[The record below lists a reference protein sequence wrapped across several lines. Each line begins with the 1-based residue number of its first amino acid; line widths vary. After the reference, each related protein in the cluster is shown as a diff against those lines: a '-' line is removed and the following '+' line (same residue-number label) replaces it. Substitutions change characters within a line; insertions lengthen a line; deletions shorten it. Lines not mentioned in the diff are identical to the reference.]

1 MHITDSKQV
10 WGFHID
16 SFQEGATTNYLLA
29 SGNWLGRLSK
39 QANQQIQQTNQNDT
53 WGLTTIAETS
63 KLPQRRSSDMV
74 TCSSSMDWF
83 KGNKNMVYCRIL

>member
-39 QANQQIQQTNQNDT
+39 QANQQIQQTNQN
-53 WGLTTIAETS
+53 IS
-63 KLPQRRSSDMV
+63 KWYLGPYNYSWNIK
-74 TCSSSMDWF
+74 TATAT
-83 KGNKNMVYCRIL
+83 